1 MGGGRADGAPSTSG
15 GRGVGL
21 VAAGAALWG
30 TDALFRRGLALEL
43 PAPTLVLLEHA
54 VLVLLTAP
62 WLWRGRLELR
72 RMNGRDW
79 ISAVVIGG
87 GSSTLATVLFT
98 SAFRYGD
105 PTTPLLLQKI
115 QPLVAV
121 VAARLILGESV
132 LPRFGWFLAGGL
144 SGAYLIAFPD
154 PASVSIAAFTPAFL
168 AAGAAALWGL
178 GTVLGRRLLRPLSF
192 QTLTSLRFTIGLPAA
207 AIIVG
212 VAGDSSSVSSVAAQE
227 IRGVV
232 ALALVP
238 GLAAL
243 MIYYRGLRS
252 TPASAASLAEL
263 AFPLTAAGLNFA
275 VFGTQLS
282 PTQTVGAVLLAGT
295 ITAMGVMGARDA
307 EAIGVRQEPARLA
320 MSEA

>member
-1 MGGGRADGAPSTSG
+1 
-15 GRGVGL
+15 

-62 WLWRGRLELR
+62 VLWHKRHELR
-72 RMNGRDW
+72 RMNRGDW
-79 ISAVVIGG
+79 ISAAVIGG

-121 VAARLILGESV
+121 VAARLILGERV

-144 SGAYLIAFPD
+144 AGAYLIAFPN
-154 PASVSIAAFTPAFL
+154 PASVSIAALTPALL

-178 GTVLGRRLLRPLSF
+178 GTVLGRRLSSPLSF
-192 QTLTSLRFTIGLPAA
+192 QTLTALRFGIGLPAA

-212 VAGDSSSVSSVAAQE
+212 VAGDAGTVFAVTMEE
-227 IRGVV
+227 IGGVI

-243 MIYYRGLRS
+243 MFYYRGLNS
-252 TPASAASLAEL
+252 TPASAATLAEL
-263 AFPLTAAGLNFA
+263 AFPLTAAGLNFV
-275 VFGTQLS
+275 VFGTRLS
-282 PTQTVGAVLLAGT
+282 STQTVGAVLLAGT
-295 ITAMGVMGARDA
+295 ITVMGLMGARDP
-307 EAIGVRQEPARLA
+307 EAIGVRQERARLA
-320 MSEA
+320 VSEA